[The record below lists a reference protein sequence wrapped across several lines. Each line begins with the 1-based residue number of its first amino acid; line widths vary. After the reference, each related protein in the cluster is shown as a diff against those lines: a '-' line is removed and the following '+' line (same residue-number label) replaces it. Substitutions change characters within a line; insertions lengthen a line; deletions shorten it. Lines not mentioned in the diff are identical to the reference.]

1 MTPREIFGT
10 EEFTILNISPLIGNK
25 RCAVEEMLS
34 ICTFAEY
41 GGNIEPL
48 TEEIRSQILK
58 HR

>member
-1 MTPREIFGT
+1 LVTKG
-10 EEFTILNISPLIGNK
+10 
-25 RCAVEEMLS
+25 AVEEMLS

-41 GGNIEPL
+41 GGDIEPL

>member
-1 MTPREIFGT
+1 
-10 EEFTILNISPLIGNK
+10 
-25 RCAVEEMLS
+25 MLS